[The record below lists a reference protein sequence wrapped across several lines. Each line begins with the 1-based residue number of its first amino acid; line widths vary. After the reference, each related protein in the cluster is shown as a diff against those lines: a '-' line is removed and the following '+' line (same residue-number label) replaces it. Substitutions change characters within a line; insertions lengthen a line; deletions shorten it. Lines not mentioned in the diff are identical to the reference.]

1 MLAPQD
7 GDSAAEP
14 ETLTFEQ
21 TFQKLQETVA
31 ALERGGLPL
40 EQVTALY
47 EQGMNLVRQCNAL
60 LDGAELKITQLR
72 DSPTAAPEAP
82 PPWLDEMP
90 DWLDE
95 PPCPEEEL
103 EL

>member
-7 GDSAAEP
+7 GGSAAEP
-14 ETLTFEQ
+14 ENLTFEQ

-40 EQVTALY
+40 DQVTALY
-47 EQGMNLVRQCNAL
+47 EQGMSLVRQCNVL

-72 DSPTAAPEAP
+72 DSPAAPEGP
-82 PPWLDEMP
+82 PGWPEEMP

-95 PPCPEEEL
+95 PPCPEEDL
-103 EL
+103 GL